1 MARVHCND
9 DRLVITAKT
18 EIVIFTFEVN
28 DVKLNLKKQQVL
40 NVDVIVDEIPQLPDV
55 VNELLPTANTL
66 EDSQKIL
73 KCDKKNGSGARKRCK
88 NTTNVGDDKS
98 ANENRL
104 VETDKQ
110 ILGSAFS
117 RDGSLFAVVTS
128 MKTCLVYDTRQE
140 WKQRRRPFRIPKA
153 PTAVT
158 FDADTSHLIVADRAG
173 NVCRYTLDECANRT
187 TNVHVDINGEQSRYE
202 GDPLVGHVSMVLDVS
217 LSEDGRFVLSAD
229 RDEKLRISRYPQ
241 SFVIHRFCLGH
252 TSYIN
257 SLCVDGHFA
266 FTSGGDGTIRVWDI
280 ETGAALS
287 TCDHF
292 AKKPIRCMRKYS
304 SPKAEPKE
312 KMMLAVVPKECD
324 SVTLMLYDSSSSS
337 FAVMCE
343 LKVPQ
348 NVVDVA
354 FCDRDHIVAIT
365 NNSILFGEIKAD
377 GKLDVVEGV
386 DGSLIESLQAAQD
399 GLPPLEKKVGFNNVG
414 EYQQRKN
421 ERIQSR
427 KRKAQDAL

>member
-18 EIVIFTFEVN
+18 EVVIFTFEVN

-40 NVDVIVDEIPQLPDV
+40 NVDVAVDEIPQLPDV
-55 VNELLPTANTL
+55 VSELLPTANTL

-365 NNSILFGEIKAD
+365 NSSILFGEIKAD

-386 DGSLIESLQAAQD
+386 DGSLIESLQAAHD